1 MESNSRSLIVP
12 KLPRT
17 PRARGEVTG
26 NGKLFERS
34 WPSTT
39 SISRTLPFPW
49 DEHVADRRCKHQS
62 HILRLPLS
70 GKTAERTEAGA
81 CREITRTRSCRPADH
96 VSSGWRNLE
105 CARDSPVQRCKNCAL
120 CFGQLRKMAISGLFC
135 CLLFCCLDPS
145 RQA

>member
-12 KLPRT
+12 KLSRT

-49 DEHVADRRCKHQS
+49 YEHVADRRCKHQS

-105 CARDSPVQRCKNCAL
+105 CARDSPVSAARIAPFALASCARRPSVV
-120 CFGQLRKMAISGLFC
+120 CFAVLT
-135 CLLFCCLDPS
+135 
-145 RQA
+145 QAGRREMS